1 MRRFLRPGN
10 VARLQKSIAS
20 PSRVISHPQRASFFP
35 RPLYARQSTRSYATQ
50 PPNEPN
56 QPKKDEANRKETDK
70 KAPKEAADGKSSSQ
84 VNASGEKA
92 EAKDDA
98 KPGVSKLTPEEE
110 KQLDDLLANIAKSLP
125 DAQAEHL
132 KTAFSQIKKEGIPAE
147 LRAIMDTANT
157 GSGLDL
163 ATATKLL
170 RISATIARRAASGS
184 PIADP
189 VKEESKSKSDDG
201 KTQGQKAKR
210 KIEFESSG
218 SGKKKDGPD
227 AQFEVKL
234 DANTILVSTFLAYMT
249 YRMIMP
255 SENSREITWQEFR
268 NTFLD
273 KGLVEKVTVVNGSR
287 AKVFLHREAVASMYP
302 DSPAVHAN
310 FYYYFTLGSVEAF
323 ERKLDD
329 AQSELGIPSSERIP
343 VAYTDDVP
351 WLATILSFG
360 PTLLFIGVIIWASKR
375 AAGSAG
381 GSSGVFGMGKS
392 KAKRFNHEDK
402 VKVKFADVAGMD
414 EAKLEIM
421 EFVSFLKDPGV
432 YQKLGAKIP
441 RGAILSGP
449 PGTGKTL
456 LAKATAG
463 ESGVPFFSVSGSEFV
478 EMFVGVGPSRV
489 RDLFATARKNTPCI
503 IFIDEIDAIGKSR
516 SKNNFGGGND
526 ERESTLNQILTEMDG
541 FNTTEQVV
549 VIAGTNRPD
558 ILDKALLRP
567 GRFDRHIAIDKPTM
581 DGRKQIFA
589 VHLKGITTSEDID
602 QLKGRLAALTPGF
615 SGADIANVVNEAALV
630 AARYHADSVV
640 LKHFE
645 QAIERVIGGL
655 EKKSLVLQPEEKKV
669 VAYHEAGHAIC
680 GWYFKYADPLLKV
693 SIIPRGQGALG
704 YAQYLPSGDTYLMN
718 VNQLMDRMAMTL
730 GGRVSEELHFDTVTS
745 GASDDFKKVTQLAT
759 AMVTRFG
766 MSRKVGYISYE
777 DDTQQ
782 QMHKP
787 FSEETA
793 RTIDSEVKRIVEEAY
808 KQCHQLLTDK
818 KHEVGLVAE
827 ELLSKE
833 VLGREDMI
841 RLLGK
846 RPFEDKGDFDKYFG
860 GAVGDKPDVGGPGQ
874 IPGGQGLPEHLQP
887 GAGDGPPQGG
897 ISPPAPA
904 VMKRF
909 FVRYNYARHASS
921 NDSYD
926 KVRRRNYAPCNKLNN
941 VGYDKVRCRSYACHA
956 TRNEFNNDG
965 YDKFRRRN
973 YARHAT
979 RNELNSYSYD
989 KVRRC
994 NYACHAT
1001 RNELNNYSYNKVRRN
1016 ELDIDCDDKVR
1027 LNEFNNDSYD
1037 KVRRNELDIDC
1048 YDKVRRNELDND
1060 CDDKVRLN
1068 EFNNDCYDKVRRNE
1082 LNNYSYDKVGCLNY
1096 TRHTTIR
1103 NELNNDCDNKARCNE
1118 LNDYSCNKVRCR
1130 NCARHTTIH
1139 NELNDC
1145 DDKVRRDELY
1155 YSYDK
1160 VRCNELN
1167 YSYDKV
1173 GCRNYARAIPNKLN
1187 NDSYDKVRRDELNYS
1202 YDKVRRNELN
1212 YSYDQVRCH
1221 NYARAIHNELNNND
1235 RDDKIRRIELNYGYD
1250 KVRRNELNYSYDKV
1264 RCHNYACAIRDELNN
1279 DCDDKVRRN
1288 ELNHCARHTTSNDK
1302 SIRPKQEKFS

>member
-10 VARLQKSIAS
+10 VARLQKSRAS
-20 PSRVISHPQRASFFP
+20 PSTVISHPQRASFFP
-35 RPLYARQSTRSYATQ
+35 RPLYVRQSIRSHATQ
-50 PPNEPN
+50 PPDQPDK
-56 QPKKDEANRKETDK
+56 PKKDEAKEKEIGK
-70 KAPKEAADGKSSSQ
+70 KAPKNAAATDGKSPPQ
-84 VNASGEKA
+84 LNASAESAEK
-92 EAKDDA
+92 KDDA
-98 KPGVSKLTPEEE
+98 KSGVSKLTAEEE
-110 KQLDDLLANIAKSLP
+110 KALDDLLENLGKSLP
-125 DAQAEHL
+125 DAQATEM
-132 KTAFSQIKKEGIPAE
+132 KKAFAHIKNEGIPTE
-147 LRAIMDTANT
+147 LREIMDKLK
-157 GSGLDL
+157 SGGPLDL
-163 ATATKLL
+163 STAAKLV
-170 RISATIARRAASGS
+170 RMTTTMARRAASGS
-184 PIADP
+184 PIADSR
-189 VKEESKSKSDDG
+189 KEASRSQSEEGEKKG
-201 KTQGQKAKR
+201 EQGQKTKNR
-210 KIEFESSG
+210 IDFESSG
-218 SGKKKDGPD
+218 NKKSGPD
-227 AQFEVKL
+227 AQFEIKL
-234 DANTILVSTFLAYMT
+234 DANTILVSTFLAYIT

-273 KGLVEKVTVVNGSR
+273 KGLVEKVTVVDGSR
-287 AKVFLHREAVASMYP
+287 AKVSLHREAVATMYP

-329 AQSELGIPSSERIP
+329 AQNELQIPSSERIP
-343 VAYTDDVP
+343 VAYTREMN
-351 WLATILSFG
+351 WLGTILSFA
-360 PTLLFIGVIIWASKR
+360 PTLLFFAGLGWISRRAG
-375 AAGSAG
+375 AAGG

-558 ILDKALLRP
+558 ILDRALLRP

-655 EKKSLVLQPEEKKV
+655 EKKSLVLQPDEKKV

-793 RTIDSEVKRIVEEAY
+793 RTIDLEVKRIVDEAY
-808 KQCHQLLTDK
+808 KQCHELLLEK

-846 RPFEDKGDFDKYFG
+846 RPFEDKGDFDQYFG
-860 GAVGDKPDVGGPGQ
+860 GAVGDKPDLGGPGQ

-887 GAGDGPPQGG
+887 GSGDGPPQGG

-909 FVRYNYARHASS
+909 FV
-921 NDSYD
+921 
-926 KVRRRNYAPCNKLNN
+926 
-941 VGYDKVRCRSYACHA
+941 
-956 TRNEFNNDG
+956 
-965 YDKFRRRN
+965 
-973 YARHAT
+973 
-979 RNELNSYSYD
+979 
-989 KVRRC
+989 
-994 NYACHAT
+994 
-1001 RNELNNYSYNKVRRN
+1001 
-1016 ELDIDCDDKVR
+1016 
-1027 LNEFNNDSYD
+1027 
-1037 KVRRNELDIDC
+1037 
-1048 YDKVRRNELDND
+1048 
-1060 CDDKVRLN
+1060 
-1068 EFNNDCYDKVRRNE
+1068 
-1082 LNNYSYDKVGCLNY
+1082 
-1096 TRHTTIR
+1096 
-1103 NELNNDCDNKARCNE
+1103 
-1118 LNDYSCNKVRCR
+1118 
-1130 NCARHTTIH
+1130 
-1139 NELNDC
+1139 
-1145 DDKVRRDELY
+1145 
-1155 YSYDK
+1155 
-1160 VRCNELN
+1160 
-1167 YSYDKV
+1167 
-1173 GCRNYARAIPNKLN
+1173 
-1187 NDSYDKVRRDELNYS
+1187 
-1202 YDKVRRNELN
+1202 
-1212 YSYDQVRCH
+1212 
-1221 NYARAIHNELNNND
+1221 
-1235 RDDKIRRIELNYGYD
+1235 
-1250 KVRRNELNYSYDKV
+1250 
-1264 RCHNYACAIRDELNN
+1264 
-1279 DCDDKVRRN
+1279 
-1288 ELNHCARHTTSNDK
+1288 
-1302 SIRPKQEKFS
+1302 